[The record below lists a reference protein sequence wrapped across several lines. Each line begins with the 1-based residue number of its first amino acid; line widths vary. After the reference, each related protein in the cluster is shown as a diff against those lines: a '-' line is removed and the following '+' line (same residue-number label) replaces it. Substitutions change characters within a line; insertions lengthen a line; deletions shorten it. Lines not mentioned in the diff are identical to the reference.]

1 MRKVSLNKKTVFASL
16 MGFNFGVTFMN
27 VPPALA
33 TLMKVYHVSYVQVS
47 VLIGILF
54 WCHALMQIPG
64 GMVADRLGIK
74 KTLLIGLSFIC
85 IGNLMPAALPSLEL
99 ALLGRTITGVGTGLS
114 FLTSMKMIAL
124 YAQAGRVGVYQS
136 FIGGFFSFGTIF
148 SYLVI
153 PLLASAS
160 WRWSYLVPGG
170 ISLLFLVFLVTLRLE
185 SVSPA
190 PSRPLALGK
199 IVRIRNGW
207 ILGIY
212 HALSFGSVVTLGN
225 WWPSLLSEIKDHPS
239 AAQVAWGGALLML
252 ISGVG
257 RMSGGFLLLRLRSS
271 LVANIS
277 ILILSAIFLGLFL
290 IPYPGLILALLL
302 LAAWF
307 GSINFGA
314 FFHLASK
321 ETTPD
326 SLATL
331 LGLINFLANAGAVLF
346 TAVFG
351 WIKDT
356 TGSFEW
362 GFGMLAFLGI
372 TTFIVGWNSFTGRRE
387 IFQESGQELHLG
399 KKGATP

>member
-1 MRKVSLNKKTVFASL
+1 MNRIILFASL
-16 MGFNFGVTFMN
+16 TGFNFGVTFMN
-27 VPPALA
+27 VPPALDR
-33 TLMKVYHVSYVQVS
+33 LMKVYQVSYVQVS

-54 WCHALMQIPG
+54 WSHALMQIPG
-64 GMVADRLGIK
+64 GIVADRLGIR

-85 IGNLMPAALPSLEL
+85 FGNFMPAALPSLEL
-99 ALLGRTITGVGTGLS
+99 ALLGRTLTGIGTGLS

-124 YAQAGRVGVYQS
+124 YAPAGRVGVYQS
-136 FIGGFFSFGTIF
+136 FIGGLFCVRDDLFLPRHPSPGR
-148 SYLVI
+148 
-153 PLLASAS
+153 AS

-170 ISLLFLVFLVTLRLE
+170 ISLLFLVFLGTLRLE
-185 SVSPA
+185 SISPA
-190 PSRPLALGK
+190 APRPLGLWR

-225 WWPSLLSEIKDHPS
+225 WWPSLLSEIRHNPT
-239 AAQVAWGGALLML
+239 AAQIAWGGALLML

-257 RMSGGFLLLRLRSS
+257 RVSGGFLLLRFRSS
-271 LVANIS
+271 FVANAS

-290 IPYPGLILALLL
+290 IPYPGLTLALLL

-314 FFHLASK
+314 FFHLASQ

-331 LGLINFLANAGAVLF
+331 LGFINFLANAGAVLF
-346 TAVFG
+346 TLMFG
-351 WIKDT
+351 WIKQT
-356 TGSFEW
+356 SGSFAW
-362 GFGMLAFLGI
+362 GFVVLAFLGI
-372 TTFIVGWNSFTGRRE
+372 ATLIVGWNSFAEKRKVLPE
-387 IFQESGQELHLG
+387 
-399 KKGATP
+399 